1 MNKPSIIQ
9 KAEHDIFMNLATGT
23 DPKAVFTWIKNNQRL
38 SAPQKAELIEYTIN
52 EYDRMAEDD
61 ARIKWLD

>member
-1 MNKPSIIQ
+1 MNNPSIIRKTQ
-9 KAEHDIFMNLATGT
+9 HNIFMMLATGT
-23 DPKAVFTWIKNNQRL
+23 DPKAVFTWIKNNLRL
-38 SAPQKAELIEYTIN
+38 STSQNIQLIEYTIN